1 MESPFSA
8 KMVFSSEKRTAAAD
22 AKRCAEHYDIYNDF
36 PELPELIEHRYA
48 PKSILVTGAAGFIAS
63 HVCIRLAKLYPQYN
77 IVGVDKLSYCSDEE
91 QVAGPLADCPN
102 FKFVQA
108 DICEYGKMLTLMEEE
123 GVDTVMHLAAQ
134 SHVDLSFKEGGPQ
147 QFVLDNVLGTT
158 VLLEV
163 AKKLG
168 VKRFVH
174 CSTDEVYGEG
184 SFGDR
189 VDFDE
194 AAPLNPNNPYSAS
207 KAGADLMVQSF
218 YKSFGFPVVITRGN
232 NVYGPHQFYEK
243 VVPKFIAQLHGGRAL
258 TIHGGGCN
266 TRNFLHVQD
275 TASAFDAILHCGE
288 IGEAYNIG
296 GKNEK
301 TVLDVAA
308 DLLLAMG
315 LDQQSESL
323 VKFVPDRAHNDACYP
338 ITNTKLCALGWRE
351 KHGWEF
357 GLANTV
363 AFFLKQLSS
372 EARDLSKVLEAHP
385 MHRASDV
392 KQPAQK
398 RAESAAST
406 MASETESLSYA
417 SDNASDGEDLNTKTI
432 EAMPS
437 EVQVLRKASRF
448 TSLMAFASK
457 VCYAT

>member
-1 MESPFSA
+1 MMYSA
-8 KMVFSSEKRTAAAD
+8 EKRAAAAN
-22 AKRCAEHYDIYNDF
+22 AKGHAEHYDIYSDF
-36 PELPELIEHRYA
+36 PELPELIEHRYE
-48 PKSILVTGAAGFIAS
+48 PNSILVTGAAGFIAS
-63 HVCIRLAKLYPQYN
+63 HVCIRLAKLYPQYK
-77 IVGVDKLSYCSDEE
+77 IIGVDKLSYCSDEE
-91 QVAGPLADCPN
+91 QVVGPLANCLN

-108 DICEYGKMLTLMEEE
+108 DICEYERMHALMEEE
-123 GVDTVMHLAAQ
+123 NVDTVMHLAAQ
-134 SHVDLSFKEGGPQ
+134 SHVDLSFKEGGPR
-147 QFVLDNVLGTT
+147 QFVLDNVLGTA

-163 AKKLG
+163 AKKLN

-194 AAPLNPNNPYSAS
+194 NAPLNPNNPYSAS
-207 KAGADLMVQSF
+207 KAGADLMAQSF
-218 YKSFGFPVVITRGN
+218 YKSFGFPVIITRGN

-243 VVPKFIAQLHGGRAL
+243 VVPKFIAQLHLGRAL
-258 TIHGGGCN
+258 TIHGSGGN

-288 IGEAYNIG
+288 VGEAYNIG

-308 DLLLAMG
+308 DLLLTMG
-315 LDQQSESL
+315 LDRHSEEL
-323 VKFVPDRAHNDACYP
+323 VNFVPDRAHNDACYP

-351 KHGWEF
+351 KHSWEF

-363 AFFLKQLSS
+363 AYFLTQLSS

-392 KQPAQK
+392 KQPPQK
-398 RAESAAST
+398 RAESSAST
-406 MASETESLSYA
+406 MASETDSLS
-417 SDNASDGEDLNTKTI
+417 NASEVSSDDEDLQTKRIKHTSSVV
-432 EAMPS
+432 EVSQKMPWS
-437 EVQVLRKASRF
+437 TSFMLLASNI
-448 TSLMAFASK
+448 
-457 VCYAT
+457 CYST